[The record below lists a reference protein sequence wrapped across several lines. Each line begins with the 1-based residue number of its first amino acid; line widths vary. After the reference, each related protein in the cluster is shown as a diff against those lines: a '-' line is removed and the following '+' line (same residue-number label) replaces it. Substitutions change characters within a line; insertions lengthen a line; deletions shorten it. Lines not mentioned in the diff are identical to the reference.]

1 MVKKYLN
8 LKTLI
13 LVIIF
18 VVPWV
23 FFGTNEVSAEKIT
36 SDLRFYEINT
46 CKISLSAFLL
56 ENPNVIYQDH
66 YKIRFNNY
74 SSIKCFGTITG
85 IDQIGHDFYISIGTN
100 SFLNIFFQTILMCTI
115 LSFFNYKYKY
125 KISLKEI
132 GSSLLSSALITFS
145 VLVEERFYL
154 KSLYFFDYQEI
165 NYRVSLFIF
174 IFLNTLLLYIFT
186 KGFESKIINTV
197 PYLFLFQNVFGGF
210 NFYLYFLYLVP
221 KGIFRLIF
229 KKKLFIKPLYLF
241 FILLLWVNNSYQKE
255 YFLDPDKI
263 RGFSSSIFSQG
274 SIFVWSLILVFSI
287 NGLFSIFQKYSQM
300 LNLEV
305 FKNNFFY
312 SGTLLLLFGF
322 LGSHLPVI
330 NFMNYYYFGQ
340 NKFGINRTTL
350 FEVNEWG
357 ERLAWRGFSPSAETS
372 GEFFA
377 FGILFYLLAIIS
389 NKFIFKKI
397 DLLYISIFTIGLLS
411 SNNRAALVS
420 VLFCLLLFL
429 YVKKVFNKKFLNLF
443 FVLCSILFLFLIG
456 FNNLNYPLEYYIES
470 VLSDAKYYALAD
482 YSSSLNYLNNL
493 NDNGVINFVFYTFS
507 LFGFLINRSE
517 LWGIFFAR
525 YNPSLQEFLF
535 GTGLNNL
542 GQLYGEVN
550 IKNTSSFLL
559 PHSSFLDL
567 IVFVGML
574 NTIFILIII
583 VLNIKS
589 SLNRGEFIFSILS
602 IFALTNL
609 FKSDSLF
616 YFSSFS
622 LYLLVFYITS
632 DKSSYLERKNKQ

>member
-100 SFLNIFFQTILMCTI
+100 SFLNIFFQIILMCTI

-125 KISLKEI
+125 NISLKDI
-132 GSSLLSSALITFS
+132 GSSFLSSALITFS
-145 VLVEERFYL
+145 ILVEERFYL

-165 NYRVSLFIF
+165 NYRISLFIF

-340 NKFGINRTTL
+340 NKFGINRTNL

-525 YNPSLQEFLF
+525 YNPSLQEFLL